1 MWKTVLPFLLLCFV
15 CQSAQAQDWPQWRG
29 TNRDGVLKTAN
40 LLTSFEEL
48 KTNWT
53 KEISSGYSGPT
64 VGGGK
69 VYVMDRRTKPQ
80 QTERV
85 LCFDEKS
92 GKQLWVHEYDAVYR
106 GVGYVAG
113 PRASVT
119 IDGDKVYSIGTMGH
133 AYCLNATTGK
143 EIWKNDFDS
152 DLKISKSKRMPVWG
166 IAASPLVYRDLV
178 IYHVGGLD
186 ACIIAMDKTSGKE
199 VWRALKDRAQ
209 YSSPVIGKHSGKDVL
224 ICWTGDA
231 VVGLKPTTGDVSWRF
246 EFKPRN
252 MPIGI
257 ATPVVSGNKIFLT
270 SFYDGS
276 LMLKMKD
283 DGTVAKVWSAVGDN
297 EKSTKALHSIISTPI
312 WIDDVI
318 YGVDSYGELRAIEAA
333 TGDRIWESDKAVPRG
348 RWSTIHFVRDG
359 GMVWMFNERGDLKL
373 GTLSRSGFTEIS
385 SVNIIAPTTN
395 QLNRR
400 GGVCWSHP
408 AFANGSVLVRNDKEI
423 KSVSLK
429 K

>member
-1 MWKTVLPFLLLCFV
+1 MPRVVLFLLMCLVGPCAF
-15 CQSAQAQDWPQWRG
+15 AQDWPQWRG
-29 TNRDGVLKTAN
+29 TNRDGVLKDAN
-40 LLTSFEEL
+40 LVSSFEDL

-53 KEISSGYSGPT
+53 QEISAGYSGPT
-64 VGGGK
+64 VADGK

-92 GKQLWVHEYDAVYR
+92 GEPLWTHEYKAVYR

-119 IDGDKVYSIGTMGH
+119 IDGDKAYSLGTMGH
-133 AYCLNATTGK
+133 AFCLNAKTGK
-143 EIWKNDFDS
+143 EIWKHDFDES
-152 DLKISKSKRMPVWG
+152 LQITKSKRMPIWG
-166 IAASPLVYRDLV
+166 IAASPLIYRDLV
-178 IYHVGGLD
+178 IYHVGGVD
-186 ACIIAMDKTSGKE
+186 ACVIAMDKNSGKE
-199 VWRALKDRAQ
+199 AWRALKDRAQ
-209 YSSPVIGKHSGKDVL
+209 YSSPIITRHNDKDVL

-231 VVGLKPTTGDVSWRF
+231 VVGLAPQKGKLLWRF

-257 ATPVVSGNKIFLT
+257 ATPIVQGDKIFLT

-276 LMLKMKD
+276 LMLKMTD
-283 DGTVAKVWSAVGDN
+283 DETIEKAWKAIGDN
-297 EKSTKALHSIISTPI
+297 EKSTKALHSIISTPV

-318 YGVDSYGELRAIEAA
+318 YGVDSYGELRAIEAK
-333 TGDRIWESDKAVPRG
+333 TGQRIWESDKAVPRG
-348 RWSTIHFVRDG
+348 RWSTIHFIQDG
-359 GMVWMFNERGDLKL
+359 TNVWMFNERGDLKL
-373 GTLSRSGFTEIS
+373 AKLERSGFTEIS
-385 SVNIIAPTTN
+385 STNIIAPTTN

-408 AFANGSVLVRNDKEI
+408 AFANGNVIIRNDKEI
-423 KSVSLK
+423 KSISLK
-429 K
+429 QK